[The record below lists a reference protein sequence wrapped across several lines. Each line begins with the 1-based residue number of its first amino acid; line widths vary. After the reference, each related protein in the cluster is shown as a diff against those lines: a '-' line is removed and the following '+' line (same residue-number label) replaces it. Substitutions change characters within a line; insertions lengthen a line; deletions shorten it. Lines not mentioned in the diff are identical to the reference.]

1 MFVMLVQTAAGFVV
15 LSRCTPVIAANRP
28 AMAGA
33 IQLESRGAIMRA
45 TTAQK
50 IEPSSNAGPQYGN
63 LSLETSKLTA
73 GMKRKNVLYAARIQ
87 SVRRRTA
94 ETESR
99 SGFPNRS
106 GMRIR
111 AEKAARTSS
120 RKPETKPM

>member
-1 MFVMLVQTAAGFVV
+1 MFVMLLQTAAGFVV

-33 IQLESRGAIMRA
+33 MQMESRGAIVRA

-50 IEPSSNAGPQYGN
+50 IEPSSSAGPQYGY
-63 LSLETSKLTA
+63 LSLEASKLTA
-73 GMKRKNVLYAARIQ
+73 GMKRKNVPYAARIQ
-87 SVRRRTA
+87 SARRKTA

-99 SGFPNRS
+99 SGFLNRR
-106 GMRIR
+106 GIRIR

-120 RKPETKPM
+120 RKPETKP